1 MSTTNGRDVDRS
13 STIIDLEDVHFAYG
27 TTDVLKGIDLTVARG
42 EIIALLGPN
51 GAGKTTLVENVL
63 GSLSPN
69 RGTVRVLGENPTQA
83 SADFWC
89 QVGLV
94 QQHWG
99 DHPKWRVK
107 DQMQWLRAAYESAG
121 QPTRAADDVLA
132 DVGLLD
138 KRDTNL
144 GKLSG
149 GQRRRVDFACALLS
163 NPSLLVLDE
172 PTTGLDPQAKAEIH
186 DLLSL
191 IADQGNTVLLTT
203 HDLSE
208 AEKLASR
215 VLILHGGKFVA
226 SGSPRQLRAN
236 FAGNAQITWFEDG
249 VEHVHSTDAPE
260 AFLLTLDLHRIS
272 GLTVTRPTLEDA
284 YLAMVNKNADNAAQS
299 VEVAK

>member
-1 MSTTNGRDVDRS
+1 MNTTSGGSAERS
-13 STIIDLEDVHFAYG
+13 GAIIDIEDIHFAYG
-27 TTDVLKGIDLTVARG
+27 TTEVLKGVDLTVSRG

-51 GAGKTTLVENVL
+51 GAGKTTLVENLL

-69 RGTVRVLGENPTQA
+69 RGRVRVLGENPKQP
-83 SADFWC
+83 SSEFWC

-94 QQHWG
+94 QQHWS

-107 DQMQWLRAAYESAG
+107 DQMEWLRASYESVG
-121 QPTRAADDVLA
+121 RPTRTVDSVLA

-138 KRDTNL
+138 KRDINL

-191 IADQGNTVLLTT
+191 ISDQGNTVLLTT

-215 VLILHGGKFVA
+215 VLILHGGKFAA

-236 FAGNAQITWFEDG
+236 FAGNAQVTWFEDG
-249 VEHVHSTDAPE
+249 VEHVHSTAAPE
-260 AFLLTLDLHRIS
+260 AFLLTLDLHRIT

-284 YLAMVNKNADNAAQS
+284 YLAMVNQNVDNAAQE
-299 VEVAK
+299 VGVAK

>member
-1 MSTTNGRDVDRS
+1 MSTTNGRNVDRS
-13 STIIDLEDVHFAYG
+13 SAIIDLEDVHFAYG
-27 TTDVLKGIDLTVARG
+27 TTDVLKGIDLKVARG

-94 QQHWG
+94 QQHWS

-107 DQMQWLRAAYESAG
+107 DQMQWLRASYESAG
-121 QPTRAADDVLA
+121 HPTRAADDVLA

-172 PTTGLDPQAKAEIH
+172 PTTGLDPQAKSEIH

-215 VLILHGGKFVA
+215 VLILHGGKFAA

-260 AFLLTLDLHRIS
+260 AFLLTLDLHRIT

>member
-1 MSTTNGRDVDRS
+1 MSTTNGRNVDRS

-27 TTDVLKGIDLTVARG
+27 TTDVLKGIDLKVARG

-94 QQHWG
+94 QQHWS
-99 DHPKWRVK
+99 DHSKWRVK
-107 DQMQWLRAAYESAG
+107 DQMQWLRASYESAG
-121 QPTRAADDVLA
+121 HPTRAADDVLA

-215 VLILHGGKFVA
+215 VLILHGGKFAA

-260 AFLLTLDLHRIS
+260 AFLLTLDLHRIT